1 VTLEFYLHY
10 SSINHPSGLNLYAA
24 PFQKTHNVCRHD
36 HHERRVYREDMLQ
49 RQEDDVVFAKVLLF
63 YRQSV
68 LVVRGKIRSPGD
80 VEERARRLGRDC
92 RGDAEAGACE

>member
-1 VTLEFYLHY
+1 LKQTSFY
-10 SSINHPSGLNLYAA
+10 
-24 PFQKTHNVCRHD
+24 FQKTRNVCRHD
-36 HHERRVYREDMLQ
+36 HHQRRVYREAMLQ
-49 RQEDDVVFAKVLLF
+49 RQEDEVFPKVLLF
-63 YRQSV
+63 YRQSF